1 MAMNV
6 SYDSTN
12 KKIAV
17 DMFVRTSSGVKIHQ
31 FVLQD
36 YSTVSF
42 TRHF

>member
-17 DMFVRTSSGVKIHQ
+17 DMFVQTSSGVKIHQ